1 MADEGIRQGVLR
13 EKCLHQLRLQQTN
26 EGSIISNNRFFLIFD
41 KKYLFKSNRQINHR
55 IALRPE
61 NVRKYK

>member
-1 MADEGIRQGVLR
+1 MVDEGIRQGVLR
-13 EKCLHQLRLQQTN
+13 ENCLHQLRLQQTN